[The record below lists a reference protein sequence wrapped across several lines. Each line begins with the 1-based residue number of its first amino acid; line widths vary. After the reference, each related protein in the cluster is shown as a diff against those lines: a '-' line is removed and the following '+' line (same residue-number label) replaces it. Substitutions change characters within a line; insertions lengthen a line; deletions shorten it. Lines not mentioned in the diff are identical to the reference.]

1 MQLGRLTLGFALHI
15 VTNIKPDSFKQTEG
29 RDVYFGTI
37 SHNTANFGYMAF
49 TGTMPQGLEKHNWDT
64 TEESKEQRI
73 QYLQE
78 FKT

>member
-1 MQLGRLTLGFALHI
+1 
-15 VTNIKPDSFKQTEG
+15 
-29 RDVYFGTI
+29 
-37 SHNTANFGYMAF
+37 MAF